1 MTIVADD
8 TVSKALAYLAD
19 DPHPVAVAR
28 KAVTDAENARKAKFA
43 ELYRGTNGGTVRDR
57 EAGVEC
63 SEEYRALL
71 DAESEAIFEHERHR
85 ARIRAAEMIC
95 EIWRTDNANARAAE
109 RVR

>member
-1 MTIVADD
+1 MSIVADD

-57 EAGVEC
+57 EASVEC
-63 SEEYRALL
+63 HDLYKKLQ

-85 ARIRAAEMIC
+85 ARVRAAEMII
-95 EIWRTDNANARAAE
+95 EVWRSTNANARAAE